1 MASKI
6 LNKPKPKV
14 EPPPMKEEAN
24 QENGTKEEEVKAEG
38 EQAPPAPT
46 TAEMDVDYYKLV
58 STNQ

>member
-46 TAEMDVDYYKLV
+46 TAEMDVD
-58 STNQ
+58 